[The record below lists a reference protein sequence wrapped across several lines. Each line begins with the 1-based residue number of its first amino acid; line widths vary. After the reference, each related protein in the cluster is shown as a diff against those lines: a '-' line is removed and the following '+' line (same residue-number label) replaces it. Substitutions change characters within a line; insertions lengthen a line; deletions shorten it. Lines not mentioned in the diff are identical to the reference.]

1 MEKQTLTAEVR
12 TERGKGP
19 ARQLRMNGKIPAVL
33 YGPGGESLVLAVDPV
48 QLTKALTGAFRR
60 NQVLELDIAG
70 GKKEYAL
77 VKDLDVHPVGRQVRH
92 ADFYRISLDTP
103 VTTDVPLRTK
113 GRAKGVGKGG
123 ELRVHFREVP
133 VRATPDKIPAEIMI
147 NVENVDMLESVKVKD
162 VLNIGNLT
170 VLPEDNL
177 TGDKWSKIAISVE
190 SYLRHKNVSSETKW
204 QIDLACVYINCL
216 LYTSDAA
223 DE

>member
-1 MEKQTLTAEVR
+1 MEKHTLTAEVR

-77 VKDLDVHPVGRQVRH
+77 VKDLDVHPVGRHVRH

-162 VLNIGNLT
+162 VQLEAGVEI
-170 VLPEDNL
+170 VLPADRALVFVTSEQKKIVEE
-177 TGDKWSKIAISVE
+177 TEGVPGAPAGKAATPSKAPP
-190 SYLRHKNVSSETKW
+190 
-204 QIDLACVYINCL
+204 
-216 LYTSDAA
+216 AA
-223 DE
+223 KAAAKPAGKK

>member
-1 MEKQTLTAEVR
+1 MEKHTLTAEVR

-19 ARQLRMNGKIPAVL
+19 ARQLRMQGKIPAVL

-70 GKKEYAL
+70 GSKEYAL

-92 ADFYRISLDTP
+92 ADFYRISLDKP

-147 NVENVDMLESVKVKD
+147 NVENVDMLESVRVKD
-162 VLNIGNLT
+162 VTLEAGVEI
-170 VLPEDNL
+170 VLPADRALVFVTSEQ
-177 TGDKWSKIAISVE
+177 KKIVE
-190 SYLRHKNVSSETKW
+190 ETEGVPGAPAGK
-204 QIDLACVYINCL
+204 AP
-216 LYTSDAA
+216 AA
-223 DE
+223 AAKAPAAKPAGKK

>member
-1 MEKQTLTAEVR
+1 MEKHTLTAEVR

-19 ARQLRMNGKIPAVL
+19 ARQLRMQGKIPAVL

-70 GKKEYAL
+70 GTKEYAL

-92 ADFYRISLDTP
+92 ADFYRISLDKP

-147 NVENVDMLESVKVKD
+147 NVENVDMLESVRVKD
-162 VLNIGNLT
+162 VALEAGVEI
-170 VLPEDNL
+170 VLPADRALVFVTSEQKKVVEE
-177 TGDKWSKIAISVE
+177 TEGAPGAPAGKAATPSKAPP
-190 SYLRHKNVSSETKW
+190 
-204 QIDLACVYINCL
+204 
-216 LYTSDAA
+216 AA
-223 DE
+223 KPAAKK